1 VTVGPLIDWILAL
14 MLLALAWRM
23 LSTRDLFQAVVLF
36 ISFGLLMAL
45 VWARMSAPDLALADA
60 AIGAGVTGALFLA
73 AYGAL
78 RERVATRAPAAGAA
92 ERLAQLSAVPL
103 CGALAGIVLW
113 ARASSPTPP
122 PVLGPPL
129 PGAIEAAAATSPV
142 TAVLLDLR
150 AWDTLLEVGVLLV
163 ALVGAWSLRRVAGA
177 APPTTSLAPSPL
189 LTSLTRLIV
198 PVAVLLAGYLWWA
211 GSTRPGGAF
220 QAGSVLAA
228 SLILLLL
235 AGRLA
240 PERLSDTRAR
250 AVTAAAL
257 WLFVLAA
264 LAPLPFGRP
273 VLDYPESA
281 AYALV
286 LVVEAAL
293 TLAIGLILG
302 SLFVDGSRTLDRRE
316 DARS

>member
-1 VTVGPLIDWILAL
+1 VTVGPLIDSILAIL
-14 MLLALAWRM
+14 LLALAWRM

-45 VWARMSAPDLALADA
+45 AWARLSAPDLALADA

-78 RERVATRAPAAGAA
+78 WDREAASPAAAGAA
-92 ERLAQLSAVPL
+92 ERWAQLSAVPL
-103 CGALAGIVLW
+103 CAALAGIILW
-113 ARASSPTPP
+113 ARATSSTPA
-122 PVLGPPL
+122 PVLGPHL
-129 PGAIEAAAATSPV
+129 PGAIDAAAAASPV

-163 ALVGAWSLRRVAGA
+163 ALVGAVSLRRVAGA
-177 APPTTSLAPSPL
+177 GPPTIAFAPSPL

-198 PVAVLLAGYLWWA
+198 PVAVLLAVYLWWA

-228 SLILLLL
+228 CLILLLL
-235 AGRLA
+235 AGRMA

-250 AVTAAAL
+250 AVTASAL

-273 VLDYPESA
+273 VLDYPEGA

-286 LVVEAAL
+286 LLVEAAL
-293 TLAIGLILG
+293 TLAIGLVLG